1 MDVNKLPGFF
11 NSIVPQIV
19 AGNGSKSSNVQRSS
33 NPNTGDTFVG
43 KSCKAVSGQVLA
55 SASYGDIPVQLAGR
69 HIGNTFKDFAKNL
82 AA

>member
-33 NPNTGDTFVG
+33 NPKKGDAFVSRATSG
-43 KSCKAVSGQVLA
+43 KVLA
-55 SASYGDIPVQLAGR
+55 STSPGNIPIQQAGR
-69 HIGNTFKDFAKNL
+69 HIGNAFEDFAKNL
-82 AA
+82 V

>member
-19 AGNGSKSSNVQRSS
+19 AVNGSKATNVPRSS
-33 NPNTGDTFVG
+33 NPNPADTFVG
-43 KSCKAVSGQVLA
+43 RDDSGRVLA
-55 SASYGDIPVQLAGR
+55 LRSGSQETIPIHRASEV
-69 HIGNTFKDFAKNL
+69 IGKTFKDFAKNL